1 MDQGAGL
8 KNILMTARIAITVL
22 QAFFLIDFH
31 KNNIFP
37 DLTDAFPGDTEFAV
51 SSEKTAEFSGAWDD
65 DGRNPSA
72 AGIKF
77 HIHRTAKGFTV
88 AGIDDFFLFQINN
101 SHKKPDF
108 YTSFILIICFVVN
121 CLDGKFTI
129 IL

>member
-1 MDQGAGL
+1 MAEIRPLQEGDIENGRGIGVLPQ
-8 KNILMTARIAITVL
+8 RIA
-22 QAFFLIDFH
+22 
-31 KNNIFP
+31 
-37 DLTDAFPGDTEFAV
+37 
-51 SSEKTAEFSGAWDD
+51 
-65 DGRNPSA
+65 
-72 AGIKF
+72 
-77 HIHRTAKGFTV
+77 FTV

>member
-1 MDQGAGL
+1 MSKHFQFL
-8 KNILMTARIAITVL
+8 
-22 QAFFLIDFH
+22 FFFSLFMDFH